1 MWELRSESTLPGCLI
16 FFESSL
22 RIRPIPEEEK
32 GPGSAQDYYRYPRK
46 KNFAAPPQRLM
57 FQPDQD
63 FARMEQQ
70 LLEEEELL
78 LELPWVNHP
87 SAYW

>member
-1 MWELRSESTLPGCLI
+1 MWELRSESTLPGCSI

-32 GPGSAQDYYRYPRK
+32 VPGSARHFYRYPLK
-46 KNFAAPPQRLM
+46 KYFAATPQRLM

-87 SAYW
+87 LTYW